1 MMNTKNNTKEVLTT
15 ETTDVDSVAI
25 QTDSSASLDTVPVKR
40 KRGRPRK
47 TDVEAKKAGNR
58 PVGRPKGD
66 AAIMNE
72 YKARMLN
79 SPKSRRVLETI
90 LNAALDDEHKGQ
102 QAAWKL
108 VMDRLLP
115 AGLFEKDVV
124 KDGGRAAVNITISGV
139 GGEQITI
146 GGSEDSTD
154 NDDIIDGD
162 YHEAE

>member
-1 MMNTKNNTKEVLTT
+1 MNTKDTPLEKDIA
-15 ETTDVDSVAI
+15 TDVDYI
-25 QTDSSASLDTVPVKR
+25 EEQLPVKR

-47 TDVEAKKAGNR
+47 TEVEAKKAGSRNK
-58 PVGRPKGD
+58 VGRPKGD

-79 SPKSRRVLETI
+79 SPKSRKVLDTI

-115 AGLFEKDVV
+115 AGMFEADVV
-124 KDGGRAAVNITISGV
+124 KGGGKAAVNITISGI

-146 GGSEDSTD
+146 GGSDNSTD
-154 NDDIIDGD
+154 NNDIIDGD